1 MGLTSFSDFLKGQ
14 DVFGHPVT
22 INYRGEDAYNTAWGA
37 FLTIVQKVFILVI
50 AVMGVLDLLAYKDP
64 NIVQYTIYDKRN
76 DDSELNLAEN
86 KGGFIFAI
94 GNDSVALVLEY
105 SASIYHNIAS
115 NLRKCFF
122 PKPFFTLKSY

>member
-1 MGLTSFSDFLKGQ
+1 MGLTSFSEFLKGQ

-37 FLTIVQKVFILVI
+37 FLTIVQKVFFLVI
-50 AVMGVLDLLAYKDP
+50 AVMGVLDLLAHKDP

-94 GNDSVALVLEY
+94 GNELGFYPYQRYLDVQIVAVENKNGAPDSM
-105 SASIYHNIAS
+105 
-115 NLRKCFF
+115 
-122 PKPFFTLKSY
+122 T